1 MEALRRLSAQL
12 VALSEGKPQAN
23 SAELGQVAECCAD
36 TGCQCKESEGAAAAV
51 PATQSAGGVRSTE
64 GALCLP
70 EPRRAARQEIPG
82 PPSSRVLRR
91 ASSEMEQMHNYI
103 SSNGTELHEAIG
115 NRDTP

>member
-1 MEALRRLSAQL
+1 VLRIRDVYPGSRIRLFSIPDPGSRIPDPNRL
-12 VALSEGKPQAN
+12 HP
-23 SAELGQVAECCAD
+23 
-36 TGCQCKESEGAAAAV
+36 
-51 PATQSAGGVRSTE
+51 RSRIPDPH
-64 GALCLP
+64 P

-82 PPSSRVLRR
+82 PLSSRVLRG